1 MSITQNEME
10 KFKLQAA
17 ALAAARAQK
26 TIAIKKVY
34 DRPKPYKWA
43 SQLALIAVITGAFS
57 FLGAMGISKI
67 VESIGD
73 AAASKFEVKPGVME
87 SWGLVENKTRQR
99 NKWVKV
105 LISGGIICIG
115 IAIVGTLWVQLWQ
128 QVVERNLHEE
138 KQKAVKEL
146 KLETIENI

>member
-1 MSITQNEME
+1 ME

-17 ALAAARAQK
+17 AMAAARAQK

-67 VESIGD
+67 VAGGRLHAKKKHVMKIMLARTSLKG
-73 AAASKFEVKPGVME
+73 SKKNAHGRFGP
-87 SWGLVENKTRQR
+87 LN
-99 NKWVKV
+99 
-105 LISGGIICIG
+105 LI
-115 IAIVGTLWVQLWQ
+115 
-128 QVVERNLHEE
+128 
-138 KQKAVKEL
+138 K
-146 KLETIENI
+146 